1 MYEAYFTEGSGGSTK
16 FVSDTAS
23 KLVGD
28 TFEGTYFPAVGVF
41 ALSDTDGSLST
52 TSNYSSFT
60 GYNGWGIV
68 GEAGYANGNC
78 SAPNVCTG
86 GLTLD
91 TSHNTFSLTK
101 APAGSGVA
109 AIQAIADANDS
120 LTANIA
126 YSAGTVVSPD
136 LTVSVQN
143 EGGTVNVTDT
153 HNTIKVTH

>member
-1 MYEAYFTEGSGGSTK
+1 VTDKAN
-16 FVSDTAS
+16 

-28 TFEGTYFPAVGVF
+28 AFEGTYFPAVGVF
-41 ALSDTDGSLST
+41 ALSDTEGSLAT
-52 TSNYSSFT
+52 TANYSSFT

-68 GEAGYANGNC
+68 GEAGYSGGNC

-91 TSHNTFSLTK
+91 TTHNTFSLTA

-109 AIQAIADANDS
+109 AIDAIADANDS
-120 LTANIA
+120 LTGAFS
-126 YSAGTVVSPD
+126 YSSGTVASPD
-136 LTVSVQN
+136 ATVTVDNS
-143 EGGTVNVTDT
+143 GGTVHVTDT